1 MQNHRGFTL
10 IELMVVIAILG
21 ILAAVAVPQYMD
33 YLARVRLKACC
44 RELSTAMQYARS
56 QAIGGDESWW
66 VRFDQAAGRYFLVD
80 GGATISQTFE
90 LAGHPGIS
98 FGSNNP
104 AAIDANHVVPP
115 ADGVTYGG
123 GTGQVQWGR
132 DRYVRDGLPEER
144 QGRYR
149 GPGDGLCHRTDQNLA
164 RFRVG
169 LAKVEFAS
177 NRSAVPEHW
186 IGRPGMLSG
195 CQSKS
200 QFRTLVPI
208 PSFLK

>member
-123 GTGQVQWGR
+123 EQVKFNGDGTATSGTVYLKNDKGGTVALGTVSATGQIKIWHDFG
-132 DRYVRDGLPEER
+132 
-144 QGRYR
+144 
-149 GPGDGLCHRTDQNLA
+149 
-164 RFRVG
+164 
-169 LAKVEFAS
+169 
-177 NRSAVPEHW
+177 
-186 IGRPGMLSG
+186 SG
-195 CQSKS
+195 WQK
-200 QFRTLVPI
+200 
-208 PSFLK
+208 